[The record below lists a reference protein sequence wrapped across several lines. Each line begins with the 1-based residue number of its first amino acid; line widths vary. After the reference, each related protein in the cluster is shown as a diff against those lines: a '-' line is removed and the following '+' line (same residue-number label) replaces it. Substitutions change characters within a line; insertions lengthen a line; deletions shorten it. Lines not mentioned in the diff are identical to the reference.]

1 MAESSLIIFVKS
13 FILDVM
19 QGSEFA
25 SDILQNHLVE
35 MFHLQKHYLFRF
47 FKQIFWESCIYC
59 MYGICNTVWLFVNF
73 GIETW
78 ELELELIFLYCHY
91 LRFRK
96 ACGLQT

>member
-1 MAESSLIIFVKS
+1 
-13 FILDVM
+13 
-19 QGSEFA
+19 
-25 SDILQNHLVE
+25 
-35 MFHLQKHYLFRF
+35 
-47 FKQIFWESCIYC
+47 

-96 ACGLQT
+96 ACGLQTWQGGDVE